1 MISPVTEG
9 VRGLRLGSV
18 RIEISGRSKGPVD
31 LRQLFGS
38 E

>member
-9 VRGLRLGSV
+9 VKGLRLGSV
-18 RIEISGRSKGPVD
+18 RVDTSGRSRGPVD
-31 LRQLFGS
+31 LRHLFGT